1 MISAHTRVIA
11 VIGDPISHSITP
23 RIQNFAWQK
32 IGADIVNIALRV
44 APENLAEAVRGA
56 RAQGMLGLMV
66 TIPHKERVLALC
78 DELDESAQAMGAA
91 NLLHFQ
97 SDGKI
102 VGYSTD
108 GWAAIESLREENVAV
123 SGARILILGG
133 GGAARSLAISFAQA
147 GAREIIIANRTVERA
162 VNIAAESAIFG
173 ASTRAISLQESALL
187 QALRG
192 CDLLVN
198 ATSIGMTPDTD
209 QTPLDAELLAR
220 VLAARDDFAVYDI
233 VYNPL
238 QTRLLRE
245 AKECGARVVDG
256 LGMLIYTNVR
266 AAKICVGLDISAA
279 LMRAEALRALGK

>member
-1 MISAHTRVIA
+1 MISAHTHVLAI
-11 VIGDPISHSITP
+11 IGDPIEHSITP

-32 IGADIVNIALRV
+32 IGADIVNVALRV
-44 APENLAEAVRGA
+44 SPENLPDAVRGA

-78 DELDESAQAMGAA
+78 DELDASAQAMGAA
-91 NLLHFQ
+91 NLLHFH
-97 SDGKI
+97 DDKI

-108 GWAAIESLREENVAV
+108 GWAAIESLREEGVEV
-123 SGARILILGG
+123 SDARITILGG

-162 VNIAAESAIFG
+162 QNIAAESAIFG
-173 ASTRAISLQESALL
+173 ASTRAISLEESSLL
-187 QALRG
+187 EALRE

-198 ATSIGMTPDTD
+198 ATSIGMSPDVG

-220 VLAARDDFAVYDI
+220 VLAAREDFAVYDI

-238 QTRLLRE
+238 ETRLLRE
-245 AKECGARVVDG
+245 AKERGARAIDG

-266 AAKICVGLDISAA
+266 AAKICANLDVSAA
-279 LMRAEALRALGK
+279 QMRQEALRALAN

>member
-1 MISAHTRVIA
+1 MISASTRVLA

-32 IGADIVNIALRV
+32 IGADIANIALRV
-44 APENLAEAVRGA
+44 APENLADAVRGA

-66 TIPHKERVLALC
+66 TIPHKQRVLALC
-78 DELDESAQAMGAA
+78 DQLDASAQTMGAA

-97 SDGKI
+97 KDGKT

-108 GWAAIESLREENVAV
+108 GWAAIESLRQEGVEI
-123 SGARILILGG
+123 SGARLTILGG

-147 GAREIIIANRTVERA
+147 GAREITIANRTVERA
-162 VNIAAESAIFG
+162 QNIAAESAIFA
-173 ASTRAISLQESALL
+173 ASTRAISLEENALL
-187 QALRG
+187 EALRD

-198 ATSIGMTPDTD
+198 ATSIGMSPDVG
-209 QTPLDAELLAR
+209 QTPLDAQLLAR
-220 VLAARDDFAVYDI
+220 VLASRADFAVYDI

-238 QTRLLRE
+238 ETRLLRE
-245 AKECGARVVDG
+245 AKERGARAIDG

-266 AAKICVGLDISAA
+266 AAKICANLDISAA
-279 LMRAEALRALGK
+279 QMREEALRVLAK